1 MLVADKQAPYAFHLS
16 SYIINNINTDIF
28 PLFPTNQL
36 KNTDEKEY
44 LLIFWLFE
52 LESIVEKDYNGFLKI
67 YMRGEI

>member
-44 LLIFWLFE
+44 LLIFWLLE
-52 LESIVEKDYNGFLKI
+52 LESIVEKDYNGFLKN

>member
-1 MLVADKQAPYAFHLS
+1 MLVADKQAPYAFQLS

-44 LLIFWLFE
+44 LLIFWLLE

>member
-44 LLIFWLFE
+44 LLIFWLLE

>member
-1 MLVADKQAPYAFHLS
+1 MLVADKQAPYAFQLS

-44 LLIFWLFE
+44 LLIFLLLE